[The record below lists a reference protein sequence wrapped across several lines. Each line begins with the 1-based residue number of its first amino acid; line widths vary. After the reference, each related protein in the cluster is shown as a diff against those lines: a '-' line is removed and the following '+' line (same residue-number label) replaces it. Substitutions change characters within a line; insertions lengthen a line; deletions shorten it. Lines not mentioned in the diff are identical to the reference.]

1 MKSKILLL
9 GGLLAAPG
17 VALAQGPVAPH
28 EHGERRSAE
37 VTAALEEA
45 IARVPK
51 PDWSALR
58 ESRLPAPG
66 KAGGAR
72 VVELEAAKA
81 MSIVVVLD
89 DEGVPHTECVESAPA
104 RDPQQ

>member
-1 MKSKILLL
+1 MNSKIWLL
-9 GGLLAAPG
+9 GSLLAAPG
-17 VALAQGPVAPH
+17 VTPAQTPAAPH

-37 VTAALEEA
+37 VTAALDEA

-58 ESRLPAPG
+58 ESRLPKRG
-66 KAGGAR
+66 KAGSER
-72 VVELEAAKA
+72 VVELEASKA

-89 DEGVPHTECVESAPA
+89 DEGAPHTECVESAPA